1 MQQSTTPGV
10 PGSDPEREPDDA
22 AVRSGVDATVGGRTP
37 EGGTESDDEVEA
49 GEARDS
55 GSGAEVA
62 PAPESAPE
70 DVPEPRDAQESDA
83 EDEPVRESEIQD
95 EDEVVR
101 DAQDEAV
108 SEPDAEDE
116 VVRDAEDE
124 VLRGPDAASES
135 EHAAPAAAEPE
146 VDDRP
151 MIERVESLVRR
162 WIARSGEFPVEPA
175 AQRLAGV
182 LQDPNGLD
190 FAVGFVDGV
199 ARPEDLSVAAENL
212 AALTAKTPAFLPS
225 YLRAAISTGGAVG
238 PVLPWV
244 VVPAARRVLR
254 RLVGHLVVDASE
266 ARLGAAV
273 AALREGGDRLNLNLL
288 GEAVLGE
295 REAGRRLE
303 GTLRL
308 LERPDVDY
316 VSVKVS
322 SVVSQLSMWAFE
334 EEVDRVVERL
344 TPLYQAAASGADP
357 TFINLDM
364 EEYRDLDL
372 TVAVFRRLLEQ
383 PGMLDLEAGIV
394 LQAYLPDS
402 VRVLDELTWWA
413 QERRARGGAPIK
425 VRVVKG
431 ANLAMERVDA
441 ALHDWPLATVGS
453 KVEADTNYKRLLD
466 RALRPERVDAVRVGV
481 AGHNLFDLAW
491 AWLTATE
498 RGVTGAVEIEML
510 LGMATGQA
518 RAVRED
524 VGRLLLYTPVVHPH
538 EFDVAI
544 SYLIRRLEE
553 NSSPENFLSAAFRL
567 DDEEVLQ
574 RELGRFRASLEALDD
589 SVPPPNRT
597 QDRLREWSSGSG
609 RRLVQ
614 EHARAG
620 ERAQDPAA
628 AGLTQA
634 VLGLSRGSGAAAAT
648 AGFHNEPDTD
658 PALPGNRRWA
668 RLITERIAGSTI
680 GAGTADAA
688 RVSTEA
694 ELQEV
699 LRAVSR
705 RAERWGER
713 LGYDRAAVLDRAGL
727 VLAANRDRLIEVM
740 ASETGK
746 TIAEADPEVS
756 EAIDFAHYYA
766 TRARELD
773 AVTGATFVP
782 ARVTVVAPPWNFPVA
797 IPAGS
802 ILAALAAGSGVVV
815 KPAPQARRSA
825 AVLVEALWD
834 AGVPQE
840 LLALVDLDE
849 EELGRALITD
859 PLVDRVLLTGSYET
873 ARLFRSWRP
882 GLALQAETSG
892 KNAIIV
898 TPHADYDLAVADIVR
913 SAFGHAGQKCSA
925 ASLVILVGSVAR
937 SKRFRA
943 QLVDAVTSL
952 RVGRPDDPS
961 AVMGPLIE
969 EPTGKLL
976 HALTTLGGGE
986 SWLVEPQRLDESG
999 TLWSPGIREGVT
1011 EDSYVHLTEFFGPV
1025 LGIMHAATL
1034 EDAVRMQNGTEYG
1047 LTAGLHSLHADELA
1061 LWIDSV
1067 EAGNLYVN
1075 RGITGAIVRRQP
1087 FGGWKRSSVGGG
1099 AKAGGPN
1106 HLIGLGSWKPSP
1118 ARSSSTLHL
1127 RGLDDRARQFIEAAQ
1142 SSLRFEQFDLLRRS
1156 ALSDQLA
1163 WATEFG
1169 VVTDISKVGVERNLF
1184 RYLRVPI
1191 ALRLADGGDLGELLR
1206 VIAAGLLTRSRMDIS
1221 TSLPLPPRVQE
1232 MLGGDELAEMAGL
1245 VPRIVVETDAQWLE
1259 RAAAGR
1265 ITAPR
1270 IRIIG
1275 DIVSD
1280 RVDGY
1285 AGPQAPGSPTHGQQA
1300 VVRRSSDSTGSF
1312 TDVVAGMTRGS
1323 TGKPVPLTRA
1333 DGSRV
1338 PLATALAEAL
1348 GGALDTA
1355 VYADPVTP
1363 AGRVE
1368 LLPFLREQAISITNH
1383 RFGNP
1388 IDLSDDV
1395 L

>member
-1 MQQSTTPGV
+1 MQQSTSPGV
-10 PGSDPEREPDDA
+10 SGSDPEREPDDA
-22 AVRSGVDATVGGRTP
+22 VVPGDGGASGRAEEVG
-37 EGGTESDDEVEA
+37 
-49 GEARDS
+49 
-55 GSGAEVA
+55 
-62 PAPESAPE
+62 
-70 DVPEPRDAQESDA
+70 
-83 EDEPVRESEIQD
+83 DEPADVEEPADVIEAESE
-95 EDEVVR
+95 
-101 DAQDEAV
+101 
-108 SEPDAEDE
+108 
-116 VVRDAEDE
+116 
-124 VLRGPDAASES
+124 
-135 EHAAPAAAEPE
+135 
-146 VDDRP
+146 DDRS
-151 MIERVESLVRR
+151 MLERVESLVRR
-162 WIARSGEFPVEPA
+162 WIARSAEFPVEAA

-190 FAVGFVDGV
+190 FTVGFVDGV

-212 AALTAKTPAFLPS
+212 AALTAKTPASLPS
-225 YLRAAISTGGAVG
+225 ALRAAISTGGAVG
-238 PVLPWV
+238 PVLPWA
-244 VVPAARRVLR
+244 VVPAARRMLR
-254 RLVGHLVVDASE
+254 HFIGHLVVDASE

-273 AALREGGDRLNLNLL
+273 AALREGGDRLNLTLL

-295 REAGRRLE
+295 REACRRLE

-316 VSVKVS
+316 VSLTVS

-334 EEVDRVVERL
+334 EEIDRVVERL
-344 TPLYQAAASGADP
+344 TPLYQAAASGAEH
-357 TFINLDM
+357 TFITLDM

-383 PGMLDLEAGIV
+383 PGMLEVEAGIV

-402 VRVLDELTWWA
+402 VRVLDELTDWA
-413 QERRARGGAPIK
+413 RERRARGGAPIK

-431 ANLAMERVDA
+431 ANLAIERVDA

-453 KVEADTNYKRLLD
+453 TTEADTNYKRLLD
-466 RALRPERVDAVRVGV
+466 RALRPERTDAVRVGV

-498 RGVTGAVEIEML
+498 RGVTDAVEIEML

-538 EFDVAI
+538 EFDAAI

-574 RELGRFRASLEALDD
+574 RELGRFRTSLEALDD
-589 SVPPPNRT
+589 SVPPPNRS

-614 EHARAG
+614 EHAGAG
-620 ERAQDPAA
+620 ERVQDPAA
-628 AGLTQA
+628 DGLTRA
-634 VLGLSRGSGAAAAT
+634 VLGLSRGSGAAAT

-668 RLITERIAGSTI
+668 RLITERIPGSTI
-680 GAGTADAA
+680 GSSTADAA
-688 RVSTEA
+688 RVQTQEQ
-694 ELQEV
+694 LQEV
-699 LRAVSR
+699 LRTVSR

-773 AVTGATFVP
+773 AVGGATFVP
-782 ARVTVVAPPWNFPVA
+782 ERVIVVAPPWNVPVA
-797 IPAGS
+797 TPAGS
-802 ILAALAAGSGVVV
+802 ILAALAAGSGVVL

-834 AGVPQE
+834 AGIPHE

-849 EELGRALITD
+849 DELGRALITD

-882 GLALQAETSG
+882 DLPLQAETSG

-898 TPHADYDLAVADIVR
+898 TPHADYDLAVANIVS

-986 SWLVEPQRLDESG
+986 SWLVEPRRLDETG
-999 TLWSPGIREGVT
+999 RLWSPGVREGVT

-1034 EDAVRMQNGTEYG
+1034 EDAIRMQNGTDYG

-1067 EAGNLYVN
+1067 EAGNLSVN

-1142 SSLRFEQFDLLRRS
+1142 PSLRFEQFDLLRRS

-1169 VVTDISKVGVERNLF
+1169 VVTDISKLGVERNLF

-1206 VIAAGLLTRSRMDIS
+1206 IITAGLLTRSRMDIS
-1221 TSLPLPPRVQE
+1221 TSIPLPPRVRE

-1245 VPRIVVETDAQWLE
+1245 VPRIVVETDTQWLE

-1265 ITAPR
+1265 ITATR
-1270 IRIIG
+1270 VRIIG

-1285 AGPQAPGSPTHGQQA
+1285 AGPQPSSGTPSPSAQQA

-1323 TGKPVPLTRA
+1323 TGTPVPLTRA

-1348 GGALDTA
+1348 GGALDT
-1355 VYADPVTP
+1355 VIYADPVTP

-1383 RFGNP
+1383 RFGTP

-1395 L
+1395 V

>member
-1 MQQSTTPGV
+1 MPLRL
-10 PGSDPEREPDDA
+10 PRLKPEFDTDQPILD
-22 AVRSGVDATVGGRTP
+22 
-37 EGGTESDDEVEA
+37 
-49 GEARDS
+49 
-55 GSGAEVA
+55 
-62 PAPESAPE
+62 
-70 DVPEPRDAQESDA
+70 
-83 EDEPVRESEIQD
+83 
-95 EDEVVR
+95 
-101 DAQDEAV
+101 
-108 SEPDAEDE
+108 
-116 VVRDAEDE
+116 
-124 VLRGPDAASES
+124 
-135 EHAAPAAAEPE
+135 
-146 VDDRP
+146 
-151 MIERVESLVRR
+151 RVETLVRR
-162 WIARSGEFPVEPA
+162 WLVRSRAFPADPA

-190 FAVGFVDGV
+190 FTVGFVDGV

-212 AALTAKTPAFLPS
+212 SALTAKTPAFLPS
-225 YLRAAISTGGAVG
+225 YLRAAVATGGAVG
-238 PVLPWV
+238 PVLPWI

-254 RLVGHLVVDASE
+254 QMVGHLVVDASDS
-266 ARLGAAV
+266 RLGGAIRN
-273 AALREGGDRLNLNLL
+273 LRTGGDRLNLNLL

-295 REAGRRLE
+295 REARRRLE
-303 GTLRL
+303 GTHRL
-308 LERPDVDY
+308 LERDDVDY
-316 VSVKVS
+316 VSIKVS
-322 SVVSQLSMWAFE
+322 SIVSQLSMWAFDE
-334 EEVDRVVERL
+334 AVDRVVERL
-344 TPLYQAAASGADP
+344 TPLYQLAAASP
-357 TFINLDM
+357 TPKFINLDM

-383 PGMLDLEAGIV
+383 PGMEGLEAGIV
-394 LQAYLPDS
+394 LQAYLPDALG
-402 VRVLDELTWWA
+402 VLQGLTAWA
-413 QERRARGGAPIK
+413 VERRRAGGAPIK

-441 ALHDWPLATVGS
+441 AIHDWPIATVGS
-453 KVEADTNYKRLLD
+453 KAEADTNYKRLLD
-466 RALRPERVDAVRVGV
+466 WALRPERTDAVRIGV
-481 AGHNLFDLAW
+481 AGHNLFDIAFAWILAN
-491 AWLTATE
+491 E
-498 RGVTGAVEIEML
+498 RGVAEAVDFEML

-553 NSSPENFLSAAFRL
+553 NSSPENFLSAVFEL
-567 DDEEVLQ
+567 EDESVLQ
-574 RELGRFRASLEALDD
+574 RELERFRVSLEALDET
-589 SVPPPNRT
+589 VPTPNRS
-597 QDRLREWSSGSG
+597 QDRLREWASGSG
-609 RRLVQ
+609 LRLVQ
-614 EHARAG
+614 EHAGAG
-620 ERAQDPAA
+620 EHAHDPAEE
-628 AGLTQA
+628 GLTQA

-648 AGFHNEPDTD
+648 AGFRNEPDTD
-658 PALPGNRRWA
+658 PSLPGNRRWA
-668 RLITERIAGSTI
+668 RLITERIATSRI
-680 GAGTADAA
+680 GTSTADRA
-688 RVSTEA
+688 RVSTAE

-699 LRAVSR
+699 LRGVAR
-705 RAERWGER
+705 RAERWGDR
-713 LGYDRAAVLDRAGL
+713 LGYDRAAILDRAGL
-727 VLAANRDRLIEVM
+727 ALAANRDRLIEVM

-746 TIAEADPEVS
+746 TLAEADPEVS

-773 AVTGATFVP
+773 AVGGATFVP
-782 ARVTVVAPPWNFPVA
+782 ERVTVVAPPWNFPIA

-802 ILAALAAGSGVVV
+802 VLAALAAGSGVVL

-825 AVLVEALWD
+825 AVLAEALWD
-834 AGVPQE
+834 AGIPQD

-849 EELGRALITD
+849 EALGRALITD
-859 PLVDRVLLTGSYET
+859 PLVDRVVLTGSYET
-873 ARLFRSWRP
+873 AKLFRSWRVDLP
-882 GLALQAETSG
+882 LLAETSG

-952 RVGRPDDPS
+952 RVGLPSDPA

-969 EPTGKLL
+969 APTGKLA
-976 HALTTLGGGE
+976 HALTTLGAGE
-986 SWLVEPQRLDESG
+986 SWLVEPRRLDEG
-999 TLWSPGIREGVT
+999 GRLWSPGVREGVA
-1011 EDSYVHLTEFFGPV
+1011 EDSYFHLTEFFGPV

-1034 EDAVRMQNGTEYG
+1034 EDAIRMQNATDYG

-1061 LWIDSV
+1061 VWLDSV

-1118 ARSSSTLHL
+1118 ARPSSTLHL

-1142 SSLRFEQFDLLRRS
+1142 SSLQFEQFDLLRRS

-1169 VVTDISKVGVERNLF
+1169 VVTDISKIGVERNLL
-1184 RYLRVPI
+1184 RYLRVPVAI
-1191 ALRLADGGDLGELLR
+1191 RLADGGDLGELLR
-1206 VIAAGLLTRSRMDIS
+1206 VIAAGLLTRSRMDVSSSI
-1221 TSLPLPPRVQE
+1221 PLPPRVQE
-1232 MLGGDELAEMAGL
+1232 MLSGDELQEMAGL
-1245 VPRIVVETDAQWLE
+1245 VPKVVVESDAQWLE

-1265 ITAPR
+1265 ITASRVR
-1270 IRIIG
+1270 IVG

-1280 RVDGY
+1280 RVDAFG
-1285 AGPQAPGSPTHGQQA
+1285 GPQGGTAPSLGRDAAGAPAPASPHAT
-1300 VVRRSSDSTGSF
+1300 RSF
-1312 TDVVAGMTRGS
+1312 TDVLSGMTRGS
-1323 TGKPVPLTRA
+1323 TGKPVPLVRA
-1333 DGSRV
+1333 DGSRI
-1338 PLATALAEAL
+1338 PLSTALAEAL
-1348 GGALDTA
+1348 GGSPDVAI
-1355 VYADPVTP
+1355 YADPITP

-1388 IDLSDDV
+1388 IALSDEV
-1395 L
+1395 V